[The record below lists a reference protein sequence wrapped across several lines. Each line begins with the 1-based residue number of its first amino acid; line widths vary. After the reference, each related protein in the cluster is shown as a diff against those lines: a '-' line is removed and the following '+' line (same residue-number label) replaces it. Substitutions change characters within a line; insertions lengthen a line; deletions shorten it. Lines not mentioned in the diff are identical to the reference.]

1 MDSYG
6 VMQPAKLI
14 KNRQVW
20 TYLPS
25 ELSLRT
31 EHTVSKQSIQEHN
44 TTLRHKDTDLSR
56 TWLHLT
62 RALSP
67 SAAFNKFSS
76 YDPVFSRDNKLRSP
90 FFFFLHWLETS
101 NPQITQSW
109 ITGKKVEGGPRL
121 KQNTL
126 GGGRFR
132 QTDSWMDSLIRS
144 TKIDREAHE
153 KMKRRG
159 LGERKGERARR
170 AGLREKSVNKC
181 GDAFASTCLGSK
193 LILTPD

>member
-44 TTLRHKDTDLSR
+44 TR
-56 TWLHLT
+56 TQISHGLGSTSLV
-62 RALSP
+62 LFP
-67 SAAFNKFSS
+67 
-76 YDPVFSRDNKLRSP
+76 PQLRSINLALTTQFFLGTTNSDPP
-90 FFFFLHWLETS
+90 FFFFTLARDEQSS
-101 NPQITQSW
+101 NHPILDHRKES
-109 ITGKKVEGGPRL
+109 GGRAAFEAEHSRG
-121 KQNTL
+121 
-126 GGGRFR
+126 GGGRCR

-170 AGLREKSVNKC
+170 AGLREKSDK
-181 GDAFASTCLGSK
+181 
-193 LILTPD
+193 

>member
-121 KQNTL
+121 KRNTL
-126 GGGRFR
+126 GGGGGEMQANR
-132 QTDSWMDSLIRS
+132 QLD
-144 TKIDREAHE
+144 
-153 KMKRRG
+153 G
-159 LGERKGERARR
+159 F
-170 AGLREKSVNKC
+170 VNKKHKNRQR
-181 GDAFASTCLGSK
+181 SS
-193 LILTPD
+193 